1 MPALMHHITDIARCA
16 ALYRQEELAA
26 LGLKSCHASYLTAI
40 CFTPG
45 ITQDQ
50 LARRIFI
57 NKSNVARQL
66 VILEEDGF
74 VERRPSPE
82 DKRAIQVFPTQK
94 ARDCMPEIARIF
106 RSWEDFVA
114 QDLSEEERCQLASM
128 LEKMKARSADWME
141 KR

>member
-1 MPALMHHITDIARCA
+1 MPDLMHHVAEIARCA
-16 ALYRQEELAA
+16 ALFRQEELTP
-26 LGLKSCHASYLTAI
+26 LGLKSCHSSYIAAI
-40 CFTPG
+40 CACPG

-66 VILEEDGF
+66 VILEEDGY
-74 VERRPSPE
+74 VERRPSTE
-82 DKRAIQVFPTQK
+82 DKRAIQVFPTRK
-94 ARDCMPEIARIF
+94 AIDTMPEIIRIF
-106 RSWEDFVA
+106 RDWESFVA
-114 QDLSEEERCQLASM
+114 QDLSEDERKSLAAM

>member
-1 MPALMHHITDIARCA
+1 MPDLMHHVAEIARCA
-16 ALYRQEELAA
+16 ALFRQEELTP
-26 LGLKSCHASYLTAI
+26 LGLKSCHSSYIAAI
-40 CFTPG
+40 CACPG

-66 VILEEDGF
+66 VILEEDGY
-74 VERRPSPE
+74 VERRPSTE
-82 DKRAIQVFPTQK
+82 DKRAIQVFPTRK
-94 ARDCMPEIARIF
+94 AIDTMPEIIRIF
-106 RSWEDFVA
+106 RVWESFVA
-114 QDLSEEERCQLASM
+114 QDLSEDERKSLAAM

>member
-1 MPALMHHITDIARCA
+1 MPDLMHHITDIARSA
-16 ALYRQEELAA
+16 AQYRQEELAP
-26 LGLKSCHASYLTAI
+26 LGLKACHASYLAAI
-40 CFTPG
+40 CERPG

-66 VILEEDGF
+66 VVLEEDGF

-82 DKRAIQVFPTQK
+82 DKRAIQVYLTEK
-94 ARDCMPEIARIF
+94 GMGVMPEITRIF
-106 RSWEDFVA
+106 RAWESFVA
-114 QDLSEEERCQLASM
+114 QDLSEDERKNLVSM

>member
-1 MPALMHHITDIARCA
+1 MPDLMHHVAEIARCA
-16 ALYRQEELAA
+16 ALFRQEELTP
-26 LGLKSCHASYLTAI
+26 LGLKSCHSSYIAAI
-40 CFTPG
+40 CACPG

-66 VILEEDGF
+66 VILEEDGY
-74 VERRPSPE
+74 VERRPSTE
-82 DKRAIQVFPTQK
+82 DKRSIQVFPTQK
-94 ARDCMPEIARIF
+94 AIDAMPEIIRIF
-106 RSWEDFVA
+106 RVWESFVA
-114 QDLSEEERCQLASM
+114 QDLSEDERKSLAAM

>member
-1 MPALMHHITDIARCA
+1 MPDLMHHVTDIARCA

-26 LGLKSCHASYLTAI
+26 LGLKSCHASYLAAI
-40 CFTPG
+40 CFHPG

-94 ARDCMPEIARIF
+94 TKDAMPEIARIF
-106 RSWEDFVA
+106 KVWESFVA
-114 QDLSEEERCQLASM
+114 QDLSEEERKCLVTM

>member
-1 MPALMHHITDIARCA
+1 MPDLMHHITDIARCA
-16 ALYRQEELAA
+16 ALFRQEELAA
-26 LGLKSCHASYLTAI
+26 LGLKSCHASYLDAI
-40 CFTPG
+40 CAAPG

-66 VILEEDGF
+66 VILEDDGF
-74 VERRPSPE
+74 VERRPSPD

-94 ARDCMPEIARIF
+94 ARDAMPQIARIF
-106 RSWEDFVA
+106 QCWEGFVA
-114 QDLSEEERCQLASM
+114 QDLSEEERRCLVSM
-128 LEKMKARSADWME
+128 LEKMKTRSADWVG

>member
-1 MPALMHHITDIARCA
+1 MPDLMHHITDIARCA
-16 ALYRQEELAA
+16 SLYRQEELAA
-26 LGLKSCHASYLTAI
+26 LGLKSCHASYLDAI
-40 CFTPG
+40 CATPG

-94 ARDCMPEIARIF
+94 ARDAMPEIVRIF
-106 RSWEDFVA
+106 RVWEAFVA
-114 QDLSEEERCQLASM
+114 QDLTDQERRLLVSM
-128 LEKMKARSADWME
+128 LEKMKDRSADWME

>member
-1 MPALMHHITDIARCA
+1 MPDLMHHVAEIARCA
-16 ALYRQEELAA
+16 ALFRQEELTP
-26 LGLKSCHASYLTAI
+26 LGLKSCHSSYIAAI
-40 CFTPG
+40 CACPG

-66 VILEEDGF
+66 VILEEDGY
-74 VERRPSPE
+74 VERRPSTE
-82 DKRAIQVFPTQK
+82 DKRAIQVFPTRK
-94 ARDCMPEIARIF
+94 AIDTMPEIIRIF
-106 RSWEDFVA
+106 RVWESFVA
-114 QDLSEEERCQLASM
+114 QDLSEEERKSLAAI